1 MIPLPDATLCKA
13 DIAVQCQ
20 CSSEA
25 ITSPAIPESGWI
37 GAVLV
42 GYFDGDIFAVEAAF
56 IGVMDLL
63 GHEPVKRCR
72 HFGGDPVGADPQG
85 GEGIVGRGLRQ
96 CRGRVEENQSQ
107 CQRPGRFFAGERRGE
122 AWG

>member
-1 MIPLPDATLCKA
+1 M
-13 DIAVQCQ
+13 
-20 CSSEA
+20 
-25 ITSPAIPESGWI
+25 
-37 GAVLV
+37 LV

-96 CRGRVEENQSQ
+96 GRGRVEENQSQ
-107 CQRPGRFFAGERRGE
+107 CQRLGRFFAGERGGKHGVTLDFGRRKSIARSGDAGKRSLE
-122 AWG
+122 PQGPAAIFLR